1 VESINTN
8 NHLEYTPY
16 AYNGNHIVMDSTW
29 WNDELSSVSKDI
41 IEKYM
46 SLAGI
51 KKVLVDKYF
60 FVVPHARAESNE
72 DMAIYHAYLD
82 SFDYQHFLKAA
93 PKGAV
98 SIPFTEDEKLVLQRV
113 TKKRL
118 LGGKAMNEEEQK
130 EFDTLIK
137 KIGEHAC
144 PKEGWFVRLS
154 SSSSKKETFVHPNRT
169 AVEIINYLTCSKK
182 FYDAE
187 YTIAKDTCL
196 ILIPWNDKIKKRN
209 EFRLFIKNKMVTG
222 VSQQHVYDKFD
233 YSSEELKSVEAAIS
247 NIPWMSDVPYKSFV
261 ADVWIDFS
269 LKECH
274 LIECNP
280 FGCYNATSSSLFK
293 WLCDASMLNGE
304 KKPYQIRYV

>member
-154 SSSSKKETFVHPNRT
+154 SSSSKK
-169 AVEIINYLTCSKK
+169 
-182 FYDAE
+182 
-187 YTIAKDTCL
+187 
-196 ILIPWNDKIKKRN
+196 RN
-209 EFRLFIKNKMVTG
+209 LC
-222 VSQQHVYDKFD
+222 
-233 YSSEELKSVEAAIS
+233 SSESYCCRDYQLL
-247 NIPWMSDVPYKSFV
+247 DV
-261 ADVWIDFS
+261 
-269 LKECH
+269 
-274 LIECNP
+274 
-280 FGCYNATSSSLFK
+280 
-293 WLCDASMLNGE
+293 
-304 KKPYQIRYV
+304 